1 MKYASQSS
9 KELNKLFLLNFERLV
24 MWMSL
29 STALGRFPSFSLRSF
44 LLVGRLELLRLCQ
57 YPGEFAYPMLEHNHI
72 VSHQFHVFLRKVLDK
87 ECIQLSECI
96 DNMQVRTLLL
106 LIRLPFYSRHILCRW
121 NIYNILYYIQVCSL
135 LVDRFNMTL
144 SYHLRNVIVLLI
156 SFDLF
161 SGWSNSG
168 TFCQNSGK
176 AAAVSAASFL
186 SSNADFM
193 IPHSS
198 SSAVCGIT
206 VCRWLWLPTN

>member
-1 MKYASQSS
+1 MLDRPVVQLMGQYDRNLLTFFSTSGVDIDASA
-9 KELNKLFLLNFERLV
+9 KIHFCLVCGFKLFLLNFERLV

-161 SGWSNSG
+161 SG
-168 TFCQNSGK
+168 
-176 AAAVSAASFL
+176 
-186 SSNADFM
+186 
-193 IPHSS
+193 
-198 SSAVCGIT
+198 
-206 VCRWLWLPTN
+206 